1 MRNPADDGTDQRT
14 SRRRDRAAAASGTAA
29 PGDSGRHR
37 SPGGSARSGARQAGP
52 ATGAGPDG
60 AVGGTRPAGAGPAG
74 GPGAGSSVFAPGYDA
89 SRPGSGPPR
98 GGEAGRSPW
107 YGSAADG
114 AAGKGPVRGYPPAP
128 GQPSP
133 MYPPGQFAAWNRGR
147 DGRARTAPGPDGRT
161 ADDSGQPPA
170 DRPRTSA
177 DQGGRGP
184 QQSSWQSAPA
194 GSAAGSRYYGRDDG
208 YGRDEDGDAEPGY
221 SMLAVSDPAADVT
234 STQTWQA
241 VGDGRATGVWTAPA
255 KPGAGPGRRAA
266 GPPAPPDT
274 ANGAGASAP
283 GAPGATLPSGTRL
296 PGPRAVP
303 PADRAGAAGGPGT
316 GGTGTSGTATAEL
329 AAGLAGTSAP
339 GTGAPGMGAPGT
351 GAPGDTRPRG
361 RSRSGAHTTP
371 SVVVRGRGPDGA
383 TGPRATRSR
392 SQRTAASAADV
403 PQARPGKTRGS
414 RAPSVR
420 LAIAVA
426 LILVVAAAGTLAYSV
441 LHSGAKPK
449 PSAASSPTTP
459 ASASASPSPTLGPY
473 GLIGTR
479 SADPKPLTTAQLFPV
494 SFTLAS
500 KAVTL
505 TASKLSRSCSSA
517 LTGSA
522 IESAAQSAGC
532 DQAARATYLS
542 VSQGLMGTIGVLNLS
557 TAKGATKVARSASA
571 SDYISQLKA
580 AHGLTRKIGGGTGIE
595 EAAAKGHY
603 LILIWAEFT
612 SLRRPKTAAERTEV
626 ENFMTELLQ
635 NTANVSL
642 TTRMLTGTP

>member
-1 MRNPADDGTDQRT
+1 
-14 SRRRDRAAAASGTAA
+14 
-29 PGDSGRHR
+29 
-37 SPGGSARSGARQAGP
+37 
-52 ATGAGPDG
+52 
-60 AVGGTRPAGAGPAG
+60 
-74 GPGAGSSVFAPGYDA
+74 
-89 SRPGSGPPR
+89 
-98 GGEAGRSPW
+98 
-107 YGSAADG
+107 
-114 AAGKGPVRGYPPAP
+114 
-128 GQPSP
+128 
-133 MYPPGQFAAWNRGR
+133 
-147 DGRARTAPGPDGRT
+147 
-161 ADDSGQPPA
+161 
-170 DRPRTSA
+170 
-177 DQGGRGP
+177 
-184 QQSSWQSAPA
+184 
-194 GSAAGSRYYGRDDG
+194 
-208 YGRDEDGDAEPGY
+208 
-221 SMLAVSDPAADVT
+221 
-234 STQTWQA
+234 
-241 VGDGRATGVWTAPA
+241 
-255 KPGAGPGRRAA
+255 
-266 GPPAPPDT
+266 
-274 ANGAGASAP
+274 
-283 GAPGATLPSGTRL
+283 
-296 PGPRAVP
+296 
-303 PADRAGAAGGPGT
+303 
-316 GGTGTSGTATAEL
+316 
-329 AAGLAGTSAP
+329 
-339 GTGAPGMGAPGT
+339 
-351 GAPGDTRPRG
+351 
-361 RSRSGAHTTP
+361 
-371 SVVVRGRGPDGA
+371 
-383 TGPRATRSR
+383 
-392 SQRTAASAADV
+392 
-403 PQARPGKTRGS
+403 GKTRGS

-522 IESAAQSAGC
+522 IQSAARSAGC

>member
-1 MRNPADDGTDQRT
+1 
-14 SRRRDRAAAASGTAA
+14 
-29 PGDSGRHR
+29 
-37 SPGGSARSGARQAGP
+37 
-52 ATGAGPDG
+52 
-60 AVGGTRPAGAGPAG
+60 
-74 GPGAGSSVFAPGYDA
+74 
-89 SRPGSGPPR
+89 
-98 GGEAGRSPW
+98 
-107 YGSAADG
+107 
-114 AAGKGPVRGYPPAP
+114 
-128 GQPSP
+128 
-133 MYPPGQFAAWNRGR
+133 
-147 DGRARTAPGPDGRT
+147 
-161 ADDSGQPPA
+161 
-170 DRPRTSA
+170 
-177 DQGGRGP
+177 
-184 QQSSWQSAPA
+184 
-194 GSAAGSRYYGRDDG
+194 
-208 YGRDEDGDAEPGY
+208 
-221 SMLAVSDPAADVT
+221 
-234 STQTWQA
+234 
-241 VGDGRATGVWTAPA
+241 
-255 KPGAGPGRRAA
+255 
-266 GPPAPPDT
+266 
-274 ANGAGASAP
+274 
-283 GAPGATLPSGTRL
+283 
-296 PGPRAVP
+296 
-303 PADRAGAAGGPGT
+303 
-316 GGTGTSGTATAEL
+316 
-329 AAGLAGTSAP
+329 
-339 GTGAPGMGAPGT
+339 
-351 GAPGDTRPRG
+351 
-361 RSRSGAHTTP
+361 
-371 SVVVRGRGPDGA
+371 
-383 TGPRATRSR
+383 
-392 SQRTAASAADV
+392 
-403 PQARPGKTRGS
+403 
-414 RAPSVR
+414 
-420 LAIAVA
+420 VA

-522 IESAAQSAGC
+522 IQSAAQSAGC

-612 SLRRPKTAAERTEV
+612 SLRRPKTAAERSEI